1 MIQLEQVLN
10 MEVSVGFGENHFT
23 MSHGSFR
30 YRQKI
35 SGKRRLVLTG
45 KEKRGNGYLLTYQD
59 KKESGKTVCQFR
71 VSVEDTQIRVAAD
84 GEDAGYNRYWIT
96 FDTNPKEHIYG
107 CGETYSEFDL
117 KGQNVRIWVA
127 EHQNTRRISTKIIR
141 EKVLGKHPQRTLA
154 FERYESYYAQPTF
167 VSSDKYFVHCN
178 VNAYSEFDFRKA
190 DKITL
195 FFQERPELILDSGSS
210 FLEVSEK
217 LSALLGR
224 QRELPSWMYDGVILG
239 IQEGTQTVGE
249 KIDRARAADI
259 PVAGVWCQDW
269 SGCRKTGF
277 GYQVMWNWKWDENL
291 YPGLDKK
298 IAEWKKEGIHFL
310 GYINPFLAIEKKLYT
325 YASEHG
331 YCVKDKEGKDY
342 LVTITTFP
350 AAMIDFTNPAAYEW
364 YKGLIKENM
373 IGLGIDG
380 WMADFGE
387 YLPVDCVLYSGEE
400 PSVIHNQW
408 PAIWAK
414 MNREAVAECGKE
426 KEVFFF
432 TRAGHTGTIRNSS
445 MMWTGDQHVD
455 WSVDD
460 GMPSVIPATLSLAMS
475 GYGITH
481 SDAGGYTTIMHMRR
495 SRELLLRWEEM
506 NVFSPLLRTHEG
518 NQPVNNVQFDSDE
531 ELLQQLSRCGRMH
544 VALKD
549 YLMQCVNEAGRMGTP
564 VMRPVFYH
572 YDEEWAYR
580 EKTEYLL
587 GRDILVAPVYK
598 EGEVKRE
605 CCLPKDTWVHLF
617 NGKEYSGGKVEVA
630 APIGEP
636 PVFIRKDSSY
646 FEELMDIAKV

>member
-23 MSHGSFR
+23 MSRGSFR

-35 SGKRRLVLTG
+35 SGRRRLVLTG
-45 KEKRGNGYLLTYQD
+45 KEKTENGYLLTYQD
-59 KKESGKTVCQFR
+59 KKESGKPVCQFL
-71 VSVEDTQIRVAAD
+71 VSVDGTQIRVVAE
-84 GEDAGYNRYWIT
+84 GEDAGYNRYWIA

-154 FERYESYYAQPTF
+154 FDRYESYYAQPTF

-178 VNAYSEFDFRKA
+178 VNAYSEFDFRKP

-210 FLEVSEK
+210 FSEVSEK

-224 QRELPSWMYDGVILG
+224 QRELPSWLYDGVILG

-291 YPGLDKK
+291 YPELDKK

-310 GYINPFLAIEKKLYT
+310 GYINPFLAIEKELYS

-331 YCVKDKEGKDY
+331 YCVKDREGNDY

-373 IGLGIDG
+373 IGLGMDG

-387 YLPVDCVLYSGEE
+387 YLPVDCVLYSGED

-426 KEVFFF
+426 GEVFFF

-460 GMPSVIPATLSLAMS
+460 GLPSVIPATLSLAMS

-531 ELLQQLSRCGRMH
+531 GLLQQLSKCTRMH

-549 YLMQCVNEAGRMGTP
+549 YLMRCVGEAGRTGTP

-605 CCLPKDTWVHLF
+605 CYLPKDTWVHLF
-617 NGKEYSGGKVEVA
+617 SGKEYSGGKVEVA

-636 PVFIRKDSSY
+636 PVFIRKDSNY
-646 FEELMDIAKV
+646 FDELMDIAKV

>member
-35 SGKRRLVLTG
+35 SRKRRLVLTG
-45 KEKRGNGYLLTYQD
+45 KEKTGNGYLLTYQD

-298 IAEWKKEGIHFL
+298 IAE
-310 GYINPFLAIEKKLYT
+310 
-325 YASEHG
+325 
-331 YCVKDKEGKDY
+331 
-342 LVTITTFP
+342 
-350 AAMIDFTNPAAYEW
+350 
-364 YKGLIKENM
+364 
-373 IGLGIDG
+373 
-380 WMADFGE
+380 
-387 YLPVDCVLYSGEE
+387 
-400 PSVIHNQW
+400 
-408 PAIWAK
+408 
-414 MNREAVAECGKE
+414 
-426 KEVFFF
+426 
-432 TRAGHTGTIRNSS
+432 
-445 MMWTGDQHVD
+445 
-455 WSVDD
+455 
-460 GMPSVIPATLSLAMS
+460 
-475 GYGITH
+475 
-481 SDAGGYTTIMHMRR
+481 
-495 SRELLLRWEEM
+495 
-506 NVFSPLLRTHEG
+506 
-518 NQPVNNVQFDSDE
+518 
-531 ELLQQLSRCGRMH
+531 
-544 VALKD
+544 
-549 YLMQCVNEAGRMGTP
+549 
-564 VMRPVFYH
+564 
-572 YDEEWAYR
+572 
-580 EKTEYLL
+580 
-587 GRDILVAPVYK
+587 
-598 EGEVKRE
+598 
-605 CCLPKDTWVHLF
+605 
-617 NGKEYSGGKVEVA
+617 
-630 APIGEP
+630 
-636 PVFIRKDSSY
+636 
-646 FEELMDIAKV
+646 